1 VIAFYQTESF
11 TLTECGGGVDL
22 FDFTIGAMTIVFPI
36 LIFVCFWKIFITDK
50 SPRVVSLGLKETNS
64 PFEPLATKQI
74 GSGLLLLYFLV
85 SVSTFALG
93 VFAFKVFNLIRDALA
108 VQ

>member
-1 VIAFYQTESF
+1 VINFYQTDSY
-11 TLTECGGGVDL
+11 TLSGCGGGVDVVE
-22 FDFTIGAMTIVFPI
+22 FTFGAMAIAFPI
-36 LIFVCFWKIFITDK
+36 LIFVCFWRIFIADK
-50 SPRVVSLGLKETNS
+50 SPRVISLGLKETTG
-64 PFEPLATKQI
+64 PFDHLATRQI

-85 SVSTFALG
+85 SLSTFVLG